1 MRRHVWGNQQLLRV
15 KFCYAAA
22 CEICTSAHYCPF
34 PAASDCLFGTVSGLL
49 PRHPYSLSSNGQTCF
64 FFSFDLIQSSSI
76 PFWKRNPCAYCNMR
90 NRLTNRRAD
99 PLQKLTLVVKTHPI
113 LAMSALDPMSN
124 HDIRIPCPSKEDR
137 HSANEE
143 IDVQYRNV
151 GVQKLAT
158 KADFT
163 VTWDR
168 RSSSRKS
175 RTLNFS

>member
-1 MRRHVWGNQQLLRV
+1 MQKHEKV
-15 KFCYAAA
+15 
-22 CEICTSAHYCPF
+22 
-34 PAASDCLFGTVSGLL
+34 TVV
-49 PRHPYSLSSNGQTCF
+49 F
-64 FFSFDLIQSSSI
+64 FFFFFAFDLIQSSSI
-76 PFWKRNPCAYCNMR
+76 PYWKRNPCDYCNMR

-99 PLQKLTLVVKTHPI
+99 PLQKLTLVVKTHLI